1 MLFRRLVLLVQV
13 TKSGRVMTLS
23 CLAAGGNRN
32 GACGYG
38 IGRGHTMEDAQRK
51 AFRKAARSLLVVPR
65 LHEESLLHNVEGKQ
79 GQTKVLL
86 HAGISPFILLND
98 LSMLNLILCGIQ

>member
-1 MLFRRLVLLVQV
+1 
-13 TKSGRVMTLS
+13 MTLS

-32 GACGYG
+32 GACGFG
-38 IGRGHTMEDAQRK
+38 IGRGHTMEDAQTK

-65 LHEESLLHNVEGKQ
+65 LHEESLLHNVEGRQ

-86 HAGISPFILLND
+86 HAGIFH
-98 LSMLNLILCGIQ
+98 LIFSSNVQCG